1 MYVEGLWDYSPRRIE
16 TPSNV
21 ILLIFMS
28 TLAGIYIHIPFC
40 ATRCHYCNFATGGY
54 ESELARRYTAA
65 VREEIARADAS
76 NSPMMRRVD
85 TLYFGG
91 GTPTTLTVEQIS
103 SLIETCRLRF
113 DVASDSEITAEA
125 NPGSISQNYLEE
137 LRSAGLNRLSFGVQS
152 FDDDELRMIG
162 RTHSAEE
169 AREAVRTA
177 RAAGFTNVSIDLIAG
192 LPEQKMETWRRN
204 LEEAFALAPDH
215 LSVYL
220 LELYKDAPLLHRIN
234 RGELRAVDDELTVE
248 MYFALVDEAERR
260 GFEHYEISN
269 WARPGFESRHNLKY
283 WTGAPYWAFGISAA
297 GYDGLARWSNTR
309 NIHEYLDKVESS
321 QTPVAERTELDDE
334 DRQSENL
341 FLRLRLKD
349 GVDLDEHL
357 RRFGVNALERYRDEI
372 ERLREAGLVEL
383 SENRLKI
390 SRAGAVLANEVFA
403 VFV

>member
-76 NSPMMRRVD
+76 NNPMMRRVD
-85 TLYFGG
+85 TIYFGG

-177 RAAGFTNVSIDLIAG
+177 RAAGFANVSIDLIAG

-383 SENRLKI
+383 CENRLKI

-403 VFV
+403 AFV

>member
-1 MYVEGLWDYSPRRIE
+1 
-16 TPSNV
+16 
-21 ILLIFMS
+21 MS

-54 ESELARRYTAA
+54 ESDLARRYTAA
-65 VREEIARADAS
+65 VREEIGRADVS
-76 NSPMMRRVD
+76 IKPTMRRVD
-85 TLYFGG
+85 TIYFGG
-91 GTPTTLTVEQIS
+91 GTPTTLTVGQIS
-103 SLIETCRLRF
+103 SLIETCRRRF
-113 DVASDSEITAEA
+113 DVAPDAEITAEA

-137 LRSAGLNRLSFGVQS
+137 LRSAGVNRQSFGVQS
-152 FDDDELRMIG
+152 FDDGELRMIG

-169 AREAVRTA
+169 AREAVRIA

-204 LEEAFALAPDH
+204 LEEAFALEPDH

-234 RGELRAVDDELTVE
+234 RGELRAIDEELTVA

-269 WARPGFESRHNLKY
+269 WSRPGFESRHNLKY
-283 WTGAPYWAFGISAA
+283 WTGAPYWAFGVSAA
-297 GYDGLARWSNTR
+297 GYDGQARWSNTR
-309 NIHEYLDKVESS
+309 NIHEYLHKIESGQSPVVE
-321 QTPVAERTELDDE
+321 RIELDE
-334 DRQSENL
+334 EGRQSENL

-349 GVDLDEHL
+349 GVDLSEHR
-357 RRFGVNALERYRDEI
+357 RRFGVNVAERYKPEL
-372 ERLREAGLVEL
+372 ERLREAGLIEL
-383 SENRLKI
+383 DESNLKI

-403 VFV
+403 AFV

>member
-1 MYVEGLWDYSPRRIE
+1 
-16 TPSNV
+16 
-21 ILLIFMS
+21 MS

-65 VREEIARADAS
+65 VREEIARADVS
-76 NSPMMRRVD
+76 NNPTMRRVD
-85 TLYFGG
+85 TIYFGG
-91 GTPTTLTVEQIS
+91 GTPTTLTAGQIS

-125 NPGSISQNYLEE
+125 NPGAISQNYLEE

-177 RAAGFTNVSIDLIAG
+177 RAAGFANVSIDLIAG

-204 LEEAFALAPDH
+204 LEESFALAPDH

-234 RGELRAVDDELTVE
+234 RGELRAADDELTVE
-248 MYFALVDEAERR
+248 MYFALMDEAERR
-260 GFEHYEISN
+260 GFERYEISN

-283 WTGAPYWAFGISAA
+283 WTSAPYWAFGISAA
-297 GYDGLARWSNTR
+297 GYDGQARWSNTR
-309 NIHEYLDKVESS
+309 NIHEYLAKVESN
-321 QTPVAERTELDDE
+321 QAPVAERIELDDE

-372 ERLREAGLVEL
+372 DRLREAGLVDL
-383 SENRLKI
+383 CENRLKI

-403 VFV
+403 AFV

>member
-177 RAAGFTNVSIDLIAG
+177 RAAGFANISIDLIAG

-260 GFEHYEISN
+260 GFGHYEISN

-383 SENRLKI
+383 DENRLKI
-390 SRAGAVLANEVFA
+390 SRAGVVLANEVFA
-403 VFV
+403 AFV

>member
-1 MYVEGLWDYSPRRIE
+1 MHVEGLRDYSPRRIE

-21 ILLIFMS
+21 ILPIFMS

-65 VREEIARADAS
+65 VREEIARADVS
-76 NSPMMRRVD
+76 NNPTMRRVD
-85 TLYFGG
+85 TIYFGG
-91 GTPTTLTVEQIS
+91 GTPTTLTAGQIS

-125 NPGSISQNYLEE
+125 NPGAISQNYLKE

-177 RAAGFTNVSIDLIAG
+177 RAAGFANVSIDLIAG

-220 LELYKDAPLLHRIN
+220 LELYMDAPLLHRIN
-234 RGELRAVDDELTVE
+234 RGELSAVDDELTVE
-248 MYFALVDEAERR
+248 MYFALMDEAERR
-260 GFEHYEISN
+260 GFERYEISN

-297 GYDGLARWSNTR
+297 GYDGRTRWSNTR
-309 NIHEYLDKVESS
+309 NIHEYLTKVESS
-321 QTPVAERTELDDE
+321 QAPVAERIELDDE

-372 ERLREAGLVEL
+372 DRLREAGLVEL

-403 VFV
+403 AFV

>member
-1 MYVEGLWDYSPRRIE
+1 MYVEGRWDYSPRRIE

-76 NSPMMRRVD
+76 NNPMMRRVD
-85 TLYFGG
+85 TIYFGG

-177 RAAGFTNVSIDLIAG
+177 RAAGFANVSIDLIAG

-234 RGELRAVDDELTVE
+234 RGELRAVEDELTVE
-248 MYFALVDEAERR
+248 MYFALMDEAERR
-260 GFEHYEISN
+260 GFERYEISN
-269 WARPGFESRHNLKY
+269 WSRPGFESRHNLKY

-297 GYDGLARWSNTR
+297 GYDGHARWSNTR
-309 NIHEYLDKVESS
+309 NIHEYLDKVESG
-321 QTPVAERTELDDE
+321 QAPVAERIELDDE

-383 SENRLKI
+383 CENRLKI
-390 SRAGAVLANEVFA
+390 SRAGAVLANEVFVA
-403 VFV
+403 FV

>member
-1 MYVEGLWDYSPRRIE
+1 
-16 TPSNV
+16 
-21 ILLIFMS
+21 MS

-65 VREEIARADAS
+65 VREEITRADVS
-76 NSPMMRRVD
+76 NNPMMRRVD
-85 TLYFGG
+85 TIYFGG
-91 GTPTTLTVEQIS
+91 GTPTTLTAGQIS

-113 DVASDSEITAEA
+113 DVAPDSEITAEA

-177 RAAGFTNVSIDLIAG
+177 RAAGFANVSIDLIAG

-248 MYFALVDEAERR
+248 MYFALMDEAERR
-260 GFEHYEISN
+260 GFERYEISN

-297 GYDGLARWSNTR
+297 GYDGRTRWSNTR
-309 NIHEYLDKVESS
+309 NIHEYLTKVESG
-321 QTPVAERTELDDE
+321 QAPVFERIELDDD

-372 ERLREAGLVEL
+372 ERLRDAGLVEL
-383 SENRLKI
+383 GENRLKI

-403 VFV
+403 AFV